1 MSQDKRKSNQ
11 APPLSYRKN
20 RNEKDDDF
28 KHRSSQTP
36 FTDSDVASGHTDK
49 QAMNSHGSD
58 RPSDQPSDHAGRQAV
73 NTHGSDK
80 PSDQPSDHAGRQAVN
95 THGSEKPLAHRERQ
109 AASSHGPENLSD
121 HTGTQAM
128 SSHSS
133 EIRLAHTER
142 QAVSN
147 QGYGCQP
154 ATNENNASSS
164 LRASAGHH
172 VVQNPHQVLPSMV
185 NQVQFP
191 TISGWPIW
199 YNPTFPSAP
208 PTWLRP
214 ETANRE
220 NSDKGTQVENSDKG
234 TQVENSDKGTQ
245 VENSDK
251 GTQVENSDKGT
262 QVEESDHGRQAKRP
276 SKLCHSNNQDDV
288 HNEDQIVNVAVRT
301 DSPEVIETSTKH
313 DRVNQESSH
322 HQQPFLLSLNN
333 QPNVRYV
340 STNFTDNL
348 LKNDSSS
355 EKSMSTGA

>member
-1 MSQDKRKSNQ
+1 MSQVKRKSNQ

-36 FTDSDVASGHTDK
+36 FTDSEVASDHTDR
-49 QAMNSHGSD
+49 QAMNSDSSD

-191 TISGWPIW
+191 TISGWPFW

-214 ETANRE
+214 ETAN
-220 NSDKGTQVENSDKG
+220 K
-234 TQVENSDKGTQ
+234 
-245 VENSDK
+245 
-251 GTQVENSDKGT
+251 ENSDKGT
-262 QVEESDHGRQAKRP
+262 QVEESDYGRQAKRP
-276 SKLCHSNNQDDV
+276 SKLYHSNNQDDV
-288 HNEDQIVNVAVRT
+288 HNEDQIVNVAVQT
-301 DSPEVIETSTKH
+301 DSPEIIETSTKH

-348 LKNDSSS
+348 LKNESTN
-355 EKSMSTGA
+355 EKSMSAGA